1 MTTKYIGS
9 LGNLE
14 GEAHTRLWFGLSSH
28 EKFSNLGKPVSFA
41 KGEIVAQAGRHPTHC
56 YYVLEG
62 RMMAFEYTT
71 TTGERYYNFNE
82 AGSLVMEANILL
94 ERDTPVSF
102 VAITDVKARAI
113 SREELLR
120 ALKEDDALALEIMTS
135 LSYKFMAAMDQV
147 REATQCNVAWK
158 VCNLLLTFAERY
170 GVPYDGKTLFD
181 YLKVGLVPLNGDFV
195 PVQKAGKTII
205 YALDE
210 AEDFYTQVGKNTN
223 YLIHPEEIMADNFAF
238 TLIGKKDLAN
248 PEIIQNVQKVLK
260 AKNR

>member
-41 KGEIVAQAGRHPTHC
+41 KGEIVAQAGRHPTRC

-62 RMMAFEYTT
+62 RVMAFEYTT

-170 GVPYDGKTLFD
+170 GVPYDGKTLIKEKISQQMMAN
-181 YLKVGLVPLNGDFV
+181 LLGVNRITMVRAIKELREMGLIEQVNGFYCIRDKERM
-195 PVQKAGKTII
+195 QKFMIEANAQGK
-205 YALDE
+205 
-210 AEDFYTQVGKNTN
+210 
-223 YLIHPEEIMADNFAF
+223 
-238 TLIGKKDLAN
+238 
-248 PEIIQNVQKVLK
+248 
-260 AKNR
+260 

>member
-102 VAITDVKARAI
+102 VAITDVKARAT

-170 GVPYDGKTLFD
+170 GVPYDGKTLIKEKISQQMMAN
-181 YLKVGLVPLNGDFV
+181 LLGVNRITMVRAIKELREMGLIEQVNGFYCIRDKERM
-195 PVQKAGKTII
+195 QKFMIEANAQGK
-205 YALDE
+205 
-210 AEDFYTQVGKNTN
+210 
-223 YLIHPEEIMADNFAF
+223 
-238 TLIGKKDLAN
+238 
-248 PEIIQNVQKVLK
+248 
-260 AKNR
+260 

>member
-1 MTTKYIGS
+1 
-9 LGNLE
+9 
-14 GEAHTRLWFGLSSH
+14 
-28 EKFSNLGKPVSFA
+28 
-41 KGEIVAQAGRHPTHC
+41 
-56 YYVLEG
+56 
-62 RMMAFEYTT
+62 MMAFEYTT
-71 TTGERYYNFNE
+71 TTGARYYNFNE

-170 GVPYDGKTLFD
+170 GVPYDGKTLIKEKISQQMMAN
-181 YLKVGLVPLNGDFV
+181 LLGVNRITMVRAIKELREMGLIEQVNGFYCIRDKERM
-195 PVQKAGKTII
+195 QKFMIEANAQGK
-205 YALDE
+205 
-210 AEDFYTQVGKNTN
+210 
-223 YLIHPEEIMADNFAF
+223 
-238 TLIGKKDLAN
+238 
-248 PEIIQNVQKVLK
+248 
-260 AKNR
+260 

>member
-1 MTTKYIGS
+1 MTSKYIGS
-9 LGNLE
+9 LGILE
-14 GEAHTRLWFGLSSH
+14 SEAHTRLWFGLSSQD
-28 EKFSNLGKPVSFA
+28 KFSNLGKPVSFT
-41 KGEIVAQAGRHPTHC
+41 KGEIVAQAGRHPSCC

-102 VAITDVKARAI
+102 VAVTNVKARAI
-113 SREELLR
+113 SRDELLI
-120 ALKEDDALALEIMTS
+120 ALKEDDGTLALEIMAS

-170 GVPYDGKTLFD
+170 GVPYDGKTLIKEKISQQMMAN
-181 YLKVGLVPLNGDFV
+181 LLGVNRITMVRAIKELREIGLIEQVNGFYCIRDRERMQEFMIEANA
-195 PVQKAGKTII
+195 QGK
-205 YALDE
+205 
-210 AEDFYTQVGKNTN
+210 
-223 YLIHPEEIMADNFAF
+223 
-238 TLIGKKDLAN
+238 
-248 PEIIQNVQKVLK
+248 
-260 AKNR
+260 

>member
-170 GVPYDGKTLFD
+170 GVSYDGKTLIKEKISQQMMAN
-181 YLKVGLVPLNGDFV
+181 LLGVNRITMVRAIKELREMGLIEQVNGFYCIRDKERM
-195 PVQKAGKTII
+195 QKFMIEANAQGK
-205 YALDE
+205 
-210 AEDFYTQVGKNTN
+210 
-223 YLIHPEEIMADNFAF
+223 
-238 TLIGKKDLAN
+238 
-248 PEIIQNVQKVLK
+248 
-260 AKNR
+260 

>member
-120 ALKEDDALALEIMTS
+120 ALKEDDALALEIMPS

-170 GVPYDGKTLFD
+170 GVPYDGKTLIKEKISQQMMAN
-181 YLKVGLVPLNGDFV
+181 LLGVNRITMVRAIKELREMGLIEQVNGFYCIRDKERM
-195 PVQKAGKTII
+195 QKFMI
-205 YALDE
+205 E
-210 AEDFYTQVGKNTN
+210 ANAQSK
-223 YLIHPEEIMADNFAF
+223 
-238 TLIGKKDLAN
+238 
-248 PEIIQNVQKVLK
+248 
-260 AKNR
+260 